1 MKTMKSVSLVVALL
15 LALAGCRQGVETV
28 ATEPAVPSYREA
40 VEAFQKSRPPS
51 KLSDEDRATMAKAA
65 ADLQAQMPSPG
76 LEPGDR
82 APDFALPNALGKT
95 VRLSEELRKGP
106 VVLAFYRGAW
116 CPYCNLE
123 LRALRE
129 SLPAFEAR
137 GATLIAV
144 TPQKPGKSREEIEK
158 EGYAFEILS
167 DLDSAVMKKYKLYFD
182 VPKDLSDLY
191 KQRFGLD
198 IADYNGEGRT
208 VLPVPGTLVI
218 DRSGIVRAAYART
231 DYKQRME
238 PAAIVA
244 ALDKI
249 VRKP

>member
-1 MKTMKSVSLVVALL
+1 
-15 LALAGCRQGVETV
+15 
-28 ATEPAVPSYREA
+28 
-40 VEAFQKSRPPS
+40 
-51 KLSDEDRATMAKAA
+51 
-65 ADLQAQMPSPG
+65 MPSPG
-76 LEPGDR
+76 LRVGDK
-82 APDFALPNALGKT
+82 APDFALPNATGKT
-95 VRLSEELRKGP
+95 VRLSEALSKGP

-123 LRALRE
+123 LRALQQ
-129 SLPAFEAR
+129 SLPAFKAR
-137 GATLIAV
+137 GASLITV
-144 TPQKPGKSREEIEK
+144 TPQKPDKSREEIEK

-167 DLDSAVMKKYKLYFD
+167 DLDSAVMKKYKLFFD

-191 KQRFGLD
+191 KEKFGLD
-198 IADYNGEGRT
+198 IAEYNGEGRT

-218 DRSGIVRAAYART
+218 DRAGIVRAAYAKT

-249 VRKP
+249 VKKP